1 MVATKKGAALTHVD
15 ARGEWRTTLE
25 NVAEPL
31 RFFVEG
37 GDYADFVARRLPGAP
52 VVGPIE
58 SVEGAVLGTHEV
70 VHFVLSG
77 MSKLACLPQ
86 CKLAWV
92 AYGGPPRDLKQL
104 DWRMEMMGR
113 TYRSVSTVTQQAL
126 PELLRIGGEL
136 RALLLQRIKSNLQ
149 GLRIQARS
157 SAVQVLTI
165 EGGWYATPQF
175 AADLPALLQPQLGQL
190 LALGFRGGKT
200 LGQIVSLVAET
211 LPTGQRSLAVALA
224 ASQLP
229 ALCS

>member
-1 MVATKKGAALTHVD
+1 MTLCQYNKLALISD
-15 ARGEWRTTLE
+15 ENFGEYPFGEDVTRVPT
-25 NVAEPL
+25 
-31 RFFVEG
+31 
-37 GDYADFVARRLPGAP
+37 
-52 VVGPIE
+52 
-58 SVEGAVLGTHEV
+58 VLGTHEV

-165 EGGWYATPQF
+165 EGG
-175 AADLPALLQPQLGQL
+175 
-190 LALGFRGGKT
+190 KT